1 MFLPRLCS
9 TIVLLTLFIGSS
21 FMPGIAG
28 KICFGILAAAG
39 VFISSLEFSRI
50 LEAKEMRSYPF
61 FTGIFLTGVILWIL
75 FFISYRRGMLI
86 LFSSLVLFAV
96 VCWIFLL
103 CSRNQLEVLKKVFH
117 SAGIFL
123 MLGIP
128 FIVVALIYALPP
140 VGRKDSVHKVFFYFI
155 LATKTGDIGAYAVG
169 SLFNHITKGHNHKLI
184 PSISPG
190 KSWEGLIGGWVISMI
205 FSVLLLPWALS
216 RPELPV
222 WIGLLF
228 GTVLFFG
235 CAAGDLSESS
245 LKRICGVKDSG
256 KIIPGIG
263 GVMDLI
269 DSLLLN
275 APIFYF
281 MLTIFVLYYRK

>member
-9 TIVLLTLFIGSS
+9 TIVLLTLFAGSS

-39 VFISSLEFSRI
+39 VFLSSLEFARI
-50 LEAKEMRSYPF
+50 IEVKGMRSYPLS
-61 FTGIFLTGVILWIL
+61 TGIFLTAIVLWIL
-75 FFISYRRGMLI
+75 FFISSRHGILI
-86 LFSSLVLFAV
+86 LLSGLVVFAML
-96 VCWIFLL
+96 CWIFLL
-103 CSRNQLEVLKKVFH
+103 CSRNRLEVLEKVFH

-123 MLGIP
+123 MMGVS

-140 VGRKDSVHKVFFYFI
+140 TGKPDSVHRVFFYFI
-155 LATKTGDIGAYAVG
+155 LATKIGDIGAYATG
-169 SLFNHITKGHNHKLI
+169 SLSNHITKGGNHKLI

-190 KSWEGLIGGWVISMI
+190 KSWEGLIGGWLISMV
-205 FSVLLLPWALS
+205 FSMLLLPWALS
-216 RPELPV
+216 RPELPF
-222 WIGLLF
+222 WMGLLF

-235 CAAGDLSESS
+235 CAVGDLAESS

-263 GVMDLI
+263 GVMDLT

-275 APIFYF
+275 APLFYF
-281 MLTIFVLYYRK
+281 MLTIFMLYYGK